1 MSDPLWDTIHAE
13 RAAIADDV
21 EGLTQDQWDS
31 PSLCAGW
38 SIHDLLAHQAGTAAS
53 SPARFFVRFARSGFS
68 FSKFAEN
75 AIAEM
80 KGATPAETLA
90 RFRSLMNSTSAPPG
104 PKTTWLG
111 EVIVHSED
119 MRRPLGIQHDY
130 PMAAVRQAADFFKG
144 SNTIIG
150 TKSRIAGLRLVASDT
165 DWNHGD
171 GPEVRGPMLSL
182 LMAMTGRGAACA
194 DLQGEGVATLRER
207 C

>member
-31 PSLCAGW
+31 ASLCAGW
-38 SIHDLLAHQAGTAAS
+38 SIHDMLAHQAGTAAS
-53 SPARFFVRFARSGFS
+53 SPLRFFVRFAKSGFN
-68 FSKFAEN
+68 FPKFAEN

-80 KGATPAETLA
+80 KGSTPAETLA
-90 RFRSLMNSTSAPPG
+90 TFRSVMTSTSAPPG
-104 PKTTWLG
+104 PKTSWLG

-119 MRRPLGIQHDY
+119 MRRPLGIAHTY
-130 PMAAVRQAADFFKG
+130 PPDAVRQAADFYKG
-144 SNTIIG
+144 SNTLIG
-150 TKSRIAGLRLVASDT
+150 AKDRIAGLRLVATDSDWT
-165 DWNHGD
+165 QGD

-182 LMAMTGRGAACA
+182 LLAMTGRGAACA
-194 DLQGEGVATLRER
+194 DLDGEGVATLRER